1 MIISLPVPTLKDSNN
16 ANRHNVN
23 ARKHAARAIAGYGA
37 GLIARCL
44 NAKLS
49 SRFPDGKIEF
59 PEITSQASGWSCLKI
74 VQDGPGKGL

>member
-37 GLIARCL
+37 ARCL

-59 PEITSQASGWSCLKI
+59 PEITSQAGGWSCLKI
-74 VQDGPGKGL
+74 VQDGLGKGL